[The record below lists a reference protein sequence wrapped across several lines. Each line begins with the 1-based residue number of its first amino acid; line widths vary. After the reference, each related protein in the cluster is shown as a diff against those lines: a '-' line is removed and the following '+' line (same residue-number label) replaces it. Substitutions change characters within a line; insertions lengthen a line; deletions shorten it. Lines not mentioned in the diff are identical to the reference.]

1 MLPLNFNLWVNTMLK
16 RNLLS
21 VAVLAGLSGCAATQ
35 STEQQVV
42 NTLADN
48 LDVQY
53 EVLTNHGANEGLACQ
68 DLGAE
73 WASCNK
79 VNMTLVNQGEAVDSK
94 DWAIYFHSIRLIL
107 DVDNEQFKITRVTG
121 DLHKLEPTDQFDGF
135 AAGEE
140 VVLPL
145 VGEYWQLF
153 ETDFMPGAFVTAPN
167 AEPKMIASLN
177 TEDVASFVTGLEGNN
192 LKRTPDDNNV
202 MATAVTRFEKN
213 ADLVAQDVSTTL
225 LPTPMSVEVV
235 EGNVD
240 IAGGIA
246 LPKDAFDAEQFAAL
260 EARADVVNLDV
271 SGDLPVS
278 VAVVPTQFKGDLA
291 KSGAYDLSISKEGIA
306 ITAFDKTGAFY
317 AVQSIFGLIDS
328 QNVESLPLLSI
339 QDAPRFDYRGVMV
352 DVARNFHSKDAILA
366 TLDQMAAY
374 KMNKLHLHLTDDEG
388 WRLEI
393 PGLPELTEVGANRCF
408 DLDEKSCLL
417 PQLGSGST
425 TDNFGSGFFSKADYV
440 DILKYAK
447 ARNIEVIPEI
457 DMPAHARAAVVSMEA
472 RYDRLMEEGK
482 EAEANQYRLMDPQD
496 TSNVTTVQFYNKQS
510 FINPCMESSTRF
522 VDKVISEVAAM
533 HQEAGTPLT
542 TWHFGGDEAKNI
554 KLGAGL
560 QDINAEDKVSWKGNI
575 DLSKQDKP
583 FAQSPQCQT
592 LIADGTV
599 SDFGHLPS
607 HFAEE
612 VSKIVA
618 EKGISNFQAW
628 QDGLKYSE
636 GEKAF
641 ATENTRVNFWD
652 VLYWGGTSSVYEWSK
667 KGYDVIVSNPD
678 YVYMDMPYEV
688 DAKERGYYWATR
700 ATDTRKM
707 FGFAPENMPQNAETS
722 VDRDGNGFT
731 GKGEIEAKPFYGL
744 SAQLWS
750 ETVRNDEQYEYMVF
764 PRVLAAA
771 ERAWHRAD
779 WENDYKVGVEYSQ
792 SSNLVDKVAL
802 NQDYNR
808 FANVLGQR
816 ELAKLEKAGIDYR
829 LPVPGAKIESG
840 KLAMNVQ
847 FPGVELQ
854 YSADGET
861 WLTYNDNQRPSVE
874 GEVYIRS
881 ISESGERASR
891 VTTVK

>member
-328 QNVESLPLLSI
+328 QSVESLPLLSI

-482 EAEANQYRLMDPQD
+482 EAEANEYRLMDPQD

-618 EKGISNFQAW
+618 EKGIPNFQAW

-792 SSNLVDKVAL
+792 NSNLVDKAAL

-861 WLTYNDNQRPSVE
+861 WLTYDDNQRPSVE

>member
-140 VVLPL
+140 IVLPL

-482 EAEANQYRLMDPQD
+482 EVEANEYRLMDPQD

-618 EKGISNFQAW
+618 EKGIPNFQAW

-792 SSNLVDKVAL
+792 SSNLVDKAAL

-854 YSADGET
+854 FSEDGET
-861 WLTYNDNQRPSVE
+861 WLTYDDNQRPSVE

>member
-1 MLPLNFNLWVNTMLK
+1 MLK

-21 VAVLAGLSGCAATQ
+21 VAVLAGLTGCAVTQ

-42 NTLADN
+42 NTLAEN

-121 DLHKLEPTDQFDGF
+121 DLHKLEPTDKFDGF

-140 VVLPL
+140 ISLPL
-145 VGEYWQLF
+145 IGEYWQLF
-153 ETDFMPGAFVTAPN
+153 ETDFMPGAFVAAPN

-225 LPTPMSVEVV
+225 LPTPMSVEVG

-240 IAGGIA
+240 IASGIA
-246 LPKDAFDAEQFAAL
+246 LPKEAFDAEQFAAL

-291 KSGAYDLSISKEGIA
+291 RSGAYDLSISKEGIA
-306 ITAFDKTGAFY
+306 IAAFDKAGAFY

-352 DVARNFHSKDAILA
+352 DVARNFHSKEAILA

-408 DLDEKSCLL
+408 DLEEKSCLL

-425 TDNFGSGFFSKADYV
+425 SDNFGSGYFSKADYV
-440 DILKYAK
+440 DILTYAK

-472 RYDRLMEEGK
+472 RHDRLMEEGK
-482 EAEANQYRLMDPQD
+482 EAEANEYRLMDPQD
-496 TSNVTTVQFYNKQS
+496 TSNVTTVQFYDKQS

-560 QDINAEDKVSWKGNI
+560 QDINAEDKVGWKGNI

-618 EKGISNFQAW
+618 EKGIPNFQAW

-722 VDRDGNGFT
+722 LDRDGNGFT
-731 GKGEIEAKPFYGL
+731 GKGEIDAKPFYGL

-792 SSNLVDKVAL
+792 NSNLVDKAAL

-829 LPVPGAKIESG
+829 LPVPGAKVESG

-854 YSADGET
+854 YSTDGKT
-861 WLTYNDNQRPSVE
+861 WSTYDDSQRPSVE
-874 GEVYIRS
+874 GEIYIRS

>member
-1 MLPLNFNLWVNTMLK
+1 MLK
-16 RNLLS
+16 RNLIAVS
-21 VAVLAGLSGCAATQ
+21 VLAGLAGCAVTQ
-35 STEQQVV
+35 STEQKVV
-42 NTLADN
+42 NSLAEN
-48 LDVQY
+48 LDIQY
-53 EVLTNHGANEGLACQ
+53 TVLTNHGANEGLACQ
-68 DLGAE
+68 ELGAE
-73 WASCNK
+73 WASCNQ
-79 VNMTLVNQGEAVDSK
+79 VNMTLVNDGEAITSQ

-107 DVDNEQFKITRVTG
+107 DVDSDQFTVTRLTG
-121 DLHKLEPTDQFDGF
+121 DLHKLEPTENFDGF

-153 ETDFMPGAFVTAPN
+153 ETDFMPGAFVAAPN
-167 AEPKMIASLN
+167 AEPQLIASLN
-177 TEDVASFVTGLEGNN
+177 TEDTASFVNGLEGKN
-192 LKRTPDDNNV
+192 LKRTPDDKNI
-202 MATAVTRFEKN
+202 MANAVSRFEKN
-213 ADLVAQDVSTTL
+213 ADLKAQDVSSSL
-225 LPTPMSVEVV
+225 LPTPTSIENTGETFSVESGFKFVGFT
-235 EGNVD
+235 ESQQNVISD
-240 IAGGIA
+240 R
-246 LPKDAFDAEQFAAL
+246 AEL
-260 EARADVVNLDV
+260 LGVDTD
-271 SGDLPVS
+271 GDLEVNATIKPNAFS
-278 VAVVPTQFKGDLA
+278 GEQAV
-291 KSGAYDLSISKEGIA
+291 SGAYQLSIAKGGIE
-306 ITAFDKTGAFY
+306 IIAFDDAGAFY
-317 AVQSIFGLIDS
+317 AVQSIFGLVDI
-328 QNVESLPLLSI
+328 QNELTLPSVTI
-339 QDAPRFDYRGVMV
+339 EDAPRFEYRGIMV
-352 DVARNFHSKDAILA
+352 DVARNFHSKQAILA

-393 PGLPELTEVGANRCF
+393 PGLPELTDIGSNRCF

-417 PQLGSGST
+417 PQLGSGPTS
-425 TDNFGSGFFSKADYV
+425 DNFGSGYFSKTDYV
-440 DILKYAK
+440 EILKYAT

-472 RYDRLMEEGK
+472 RYDRLMEAGK
-482 EAEANQYRLMDPQD
+482 EAEANEFRLMDPQD
-496 TSNVTTVQFYNKQS
+496 ASNVTTVQFYDKQS

-533 HQEAGTPLT
+533 HSEAGAPLT

-554 KLGAGL
+554 KLGAGF
-560 QDINAEDKVSWKGNI
+560 QDVKAQEKVGWKGTI
-575 DLSKQDKP
+575 DLSEQDKP

-607 HFAEE
+607 YFAEE

-618 EKGISNFQAW
+618 EKGIPNFQAW

-636 GEKAF
+636 GSDAF
-641 ATENTRVNFWD
+641 ATENKRVNFWD

-688 DAKERGYYWATR
+688 DPKERGYYWATR

-722 VDRDGNGFT
+722 LDRDGNGFS
-731 GKGEIEAKPFYGL
+731 GKGEIEAKPFHGL

-750 ETVRNDEQYEYMVF
+750 ETVRTDEQYEYMVF

-771 ERAWHRAD
+771 ERAWHNAG
-779 WENDYKVGVEYSQ
+779 WENEYKVGVEYSQ
-792 SSNLVDKVAL
+792 ETNLVDQQAL
-802 NQDYNR
+802 DADYNR
-808 FANVLGQR
+808 FANILGQR
-816 ELAKLEKAGIDYR
+816 ELAKLERYGIDYR
-829 LPVPGAKIESG
+829 LPVPGAKIEQG

-854 YSADGET
+854 YSIDGGNT
-861 WLTYNDNQRPSVE
+861 WNVYSDAEKPAVS
-874 GEVYIRS
+874 GEVHIRS
-881 ISESGERASR
+881 VSATGERSSR
-891 VTTVK
+891 VTTVQ

>member
-1 MLPLNFNLWVNTMLK
+1 MLK
-16 RNLLS
+16 HSLIATS
-21 VAVLAGLSGCAATQ
+21 VIATLAGCSSLQ
-35 STEQQVV
+35 SSEQQVV

-48 LDVQY
+48 LDIQY
-53 EVLTNHGANEGLACQ
+53 QVLTNHGANDGLACQ

-79 VNMTLVNQGEAVDSK
+79 VNMTLVNQGEAVNAK

-107 DVDNEQFKITRVTG
+107 DVENEQFKITRVTG
-121 DLHKLEPTDQFDGF
+121 DLHKLEPTDKFDGF

-145 VGEYWQLF
+145 VAEYWQLF
-153 ETDFMPGAFVTAPN
+153 GTDFMPGAFVAAPN
-167 AEPKMIASLN
+167 TEPKLIASLN
-177 TEDVASFVTGLEGNN
+177 TEEVDSFVSGLEGDN

-202 MATAVTRFEKN
+202 MANALSRFEKN
-213 ADLVAQDVSTTL
+213 ADLATQDVSRTL
-225 LPTPMSVEVV
+225 LPSPMFVENG
-235 EGNVD
+235 EGEVD
-240 IAGGIA
+240 ISNGIA
-246 LPKDAFDAEQFAAL
+246 LPSHAFDKAQFAAIKD
-260 EARADVVNLDV
+260 RAGVVGVDV
-271 SGDLPVS
+271 SGTLPVS
-278 VAVVPTQFKGDLA
+278 VTVVPAGFTGDLA
-291 KSGAYDLSISKEGIA
+291 KSGAYALNIDSNGIE
-306 ITAFDKTGAFY
+306 IKAFDKVGAFY

-328 QNVESLPLLSI
+328 QNVKSLPQLSI
-339 QDAPRFDYRGVMV
+339 KDAPRFDYRGVMV

-393 PGLPELTEVGANRCF
+393 PGLPELTDIGGQRCF
-408 DLDEKSCLL
+408 DLEEKTCLL
-417 PQLGSGST
+417 PQLGSGPTS
-425 TDNFGSGFFSKADYV
+425 DNFGSGYFSKRDYV
-440 DILKYAK
+440 EILKYAK

-472 RYDRLMEEGK
+472 RYDRLMAKGK
-482 EAEANQYRLMDPQD
+482 TAEANEYRLMDPQD
-496 TSNVTTVQFYNKQS
+496 TSNVTTVQFYDKQS

-533 HQEAGTPLT
+533 HQEAGAPLT

-554 KLGAGL
+554 KLGAGF
-560 QDINAEDKVSWKGNI
+560 QDVSAEEKVGWKGTI

-607 HFAEE
+607 HFAEQ

-618 EKGISNFQAW
+618 EKGIPNFQAW
-628 QDGLKYSE
+628 QDGLKYSD
-636 GEKAF
+636 GAKAF
-641 ATENTRVNFWD
+641 ATENKRVNFWD
-652 VLYWGGTSSVYEWSK
+652 TLYWGGTASVYEWAK
-667 KGYDVIVSNPD
+667 KGYDVVVSNPD

-688 DAKERGYYWATR
+688 DPKERGYYWATR

-731 GKGEIEAKPFYGL
+731 GKGDITTKPFYGL

-779 WENDYKVGVEYSQ
+779 WENDYKAGVAYSQ
-792 SSNLVDKVAL
+792 VTNLVDKARL
-802 NQDYNR
+802 NQDFNR
-808 FANVLGQR
+808 FANLLGQR

-829 LPVPGAKIESG
+829 LPVPGAKIDNGELS
-840 KLAMNVQ
+840 MNVQ

-854 YSADGET
+854 YSLDGKQWKSYSDEAK
-861 WLTYNDNQRPSVE
+861 PKVA
-874 GEVYIRS
+874 GEVFIRS
-881 ISESGERASR
+881 VSVTGEKASR
-891 VTTVK
+891 VTSVK

>member
-1 MLPLNFNLWVNTMLK
+1 MLK

-107 DVDNEQFKITRVTG
+107 DVENEQFKITRVTG

-482 EAEANQYRLMDPQD
+482 EAEANEYRLMDPQD

-618 EKGISNFQAW
+618 EKGIPNFQAW

-792 SSNLVDKVAL
+792 SSNLVDKAAL

-854 YSADGET
+854 FSEDGET
-861 WLTYNDNQRPSVE
+861 WLTYDDNQRPSVE

>member
-1 MLPLNFNLWVNTMLK
+1 MLK
-16 RNLLS
+16 HSLIAAS
-21 VAVLAGLSGCAATQ
+21 VIATLAGCSSLQ
-35 STEQQVV
+35 NPEQQVV

-48 LDVQY
+48 LDIQY
-53 EVLTNHGANEGLACQ
+53 EVLTNHGANEGLACK

-73 WASCNK
+73 WASCNQ
-79 VNMTLVNQGEAVDSK
+79 VNMTLVNDGEAVNSK

-107 DVDNEQFKITRVTG
+107 DVDNDQFKISRITG
-121 DLHKLEPTDQFDGF
+121 DLHKLEPTEKFDGF

-145 VGEYWQLF
+145 ISEYWQLF

-202 MATAVTRFEKN
+202 MATAVSRFEKN
-213 ADLVAQDVSTTL
+213 ADITTQDVATTL
-225 LPTPMSVEVV
+225 LPTPMFVE
-235 EGNVD
+235 
-240 IAGGIA
+240 AGESTINITNGIA
-246 LPKDAFDAEQFAAL
+246 LPQGAFNAAQYEAIDDRAEL
-260 EARADVVNLDV
+260 LNVNID
-271 SGDLPVS
+271 GDLPVS
-278 VAVVPTQFKGDLA
+278 ITVEPSDFSGELA
-291 KSGAYDLSISKEGIA
+291 KSGAYELSIQEDGIV
-306 ITAFDKTGAFY
+306 IKAFDQAGAFY
-317 AVQSIFGLIDS
+317 AIQSIFGLVDS
-328 QNVESLPLLSI
+328 QRPDSLPELVI
-339 QDAPRFDYRGVMV
+339 KDAPRFEYRGVMV
-352 DVARNFHSKDAILA
+352 DVARNFHSKEAILA

-393 PGLPELTEVGANRCF
+393 PGLPELTDIGGQRCF
-408 DLDEKSCLL
+408 DLDEQQCLL
-417 PQLGSGST
+417 PQLGSGPTS
-425 TDNFGSGFFSKADYV
+425 DNFGSGYFSKADYV

-447 ARNIEVIPEI
+447 ARDIEVIPEI
-457 DMPAHARAAVVSMEA
+457 DMPAHARSAVVSMEA
-472 RYDRLMEEGK
+472 RYERLMAAGK
-482 EAEANQYRLMDPQD
+482 DSEANEYRLMDPQD
-496 TSNVTTVQFYNKQS
+496 TSNVTTVQFYDKQS
-510 FINPCMESSTRF
+510 FINPCLDSSTRF

-533 HQEAGTPLT
+533 HQEAGAPLT

-554 KLGAGL
+554 KLGAGF
-560 QDINAEDKVSWKGNI
+560 QDSQAADNVDWKGSI
-575 DLSKQDKP
+575 DLSQQDKP
-583 FAQSPQCQT
+583 FAKSPQCQT
-592 LIADGTV
+592 LIQDGTV
-599 SDFGHLPS
+599 SDYAHLPS
-607 HFAEE
+607 YFAEQ

-618 EKGISNFQAW
+618 EKGIPNFQAW

-636 GEKAF
+636 GGEEDF

-678 YVYMDMPYEV
+678 YVYMDMPYEI

-722 VDRDGNGFT
+722 LDRDGNGFS

-750 ETVRNDEQYEYMVF
+750 ETVRTDEQYEYMVF

-792 SSNLVDKVAL
+792 QTQLVDKEAL
-802 NQDYNR
+802 NKDFNR
-808 FANVLGQR
+808 FANILGQR

-829 LPVPGAKIESG
+829 LPVPGAKIEAG

-854 YSADGET
+854 YSFDGKTWMTYDDAQKPSVDGEVLIRT
-861 WLTYNDNQRPSVE
+861 ISAT
-874 GEVYIRS
+874 GEKQ
-881 ISESGERASR
+881 SR
-891 VTTVK
+891 VTRVK

>member
-1 MLPLNFNLWVNTMLK
+1 LLPLNFNLWVNTMLK

-328 QNVESLPLLSI
+328 QNVESLPLLFI

-482 EAEANQYRLMDPQD
+482 EAEANEYRLMDPQD

-533 HQEAGTPLT
+533 HLEAGTPLT

-618 EKGISNFQAW
+618 EKGIPNFQAW

-722 VDRDGNGFT
+722 VDRDGSGFT

-792 SSNLVDKVAL
+792 SSNLVDKAAL

-861 WLTYNDNQRPSVE
+861 WLTYDDNQRPSVE

-891 VTTVK
+891 VTMVK

>member
-1 MLPLNFNLWVNTMLK
+1 MLLLNFNLWVNTMLK

-21 VAVLAGLSGCAATQ
+21 VAVLAGLTGCAVTQ
-35 STEQQVV
+35 SAQQQVV

-73 WASCNK
+73 WASCNQ

-121 DLHKLEPTDQFDGF
+121 DLHKLEPTDKFDGF
-135 AAGEE
+135 SAGEE
-140 VVLPL
+140 ISLPL
-145 VGEYWQLF
+145 IGEYWQLF

-225 LPTPMSVEVV
+225 LPTPMSVEIG

-240 IAGGIA
+240 IAGGIS

-408 DLDEKSCLL
+408 DLEEKSCLL

-440 DILKYAK
+440 EILTYAK

-482 EAEANQYRLMDPQD
+482 EAEANEYRLMDPQD

-618 EKGISNFQAW
+618 EKGIPNFQAW

-731 GKGEIEAKPFYGL
+731 GKGEIDAKPFYGL

-792 SSNLVDKVAL
+792 NTNLVDKAAL

-816 ELAKLEKAGIDYR
+816 ELAKLEKAGIDFR

-861 WLTYNDNQRPSVE
+861 WLTYNDSQRPSVE
-874 GEVYIRS
+874 GETYIRS
-881 ISESGERASR
+881 ISESGERVSR

>member
-1 MLPLNFNLWVNTMLK
+1 MLK

-21 VAVLAGLSGCAATQ
+21 VAVLAGLTGCAVTQ
-35 STEQQVV
+35 APEQKVV
-42 NTLADN
+42 NALADN

-53 EVLTNHGANEGLACQ
+53 EILTNHGANEGMACQ

-79 VNMTLVNQGEAVDSK
+79 VNMTLTNDGEAIDSK
-94 DWAIYFHSIRLIL
+94 DWTIYFHSIRLIL

-121 DLHKLEPTDQFDGF
+121 DLHKLEPTDKFDGF

-140 VVLPL
+140 VILPL
-145 VGEYWQLF
+145 TSEYWQLF

-213 ADLVAQDVSTTL
+213 ADLATQDVSTTL
-225 LPTPMSVEVV
+225 LPTPMSVEAG
-235 EGNVD
+235 EGSVS

-246 LPKDAFDAEQFAAL
+246 LPKDAFDAEQFAAI
-260 EARADVVNLDV
+260 EERADVVNVDV

-278 VAVVPTQFKGDLA
+278 VAVVPTQFTGDLA
-291 KSGAYDLSISKEGIA
+291 KSGAYELSISKEGIA
-306 ITAFDKTGAFY
+306 IKAFDKTGAFY

-328 QNVESLPLLSI
+328 QNAESLPQLSI

-393 PGLPELTEVGANRCF
+393 PGLPELTDVGSNRCF
-408 DLDEKSCLL
+408 DLEEQSCLL
-417 PQLGSGST
+417 PQLGSGPT

-440 DILKYAK
+440 EILNYAK
-447 ARNIEVIPEI
+447 ARSIEVIPEI
-457 DMPAHARAAVVSMEA
+457 DMPAHARSAVVSMEA
-472 RYDRLMEEGK
+472 RYTRLMAEGK
-482 EAEANQYRLMDPQD
+482 EAEASEYRLMDPQD
-496 TSNVTTVQFYNKQS
+496 TSNVTTIQFYDKHS

-522 VDKVISEVAAM
+522 VDKVITEIAAM
-533 HQEAGTPLT
+533 HNEAGMPLT

-554 KLGAGL
+554 KLGAGF
-560 QDINAEDKVSWKGNI
+560 QDINAEDKVAWKGNI
-575 DLSKQDKP
+575 ELDKQDKP
-583 FAQSPQCQT
+583 FQQSPQCQS
-592 LIADGTV
+592 LIADGSV
-599 SDFGHLPS
+599 SDFGHLPGY
-607 HFAEE
+607 FAKE

-618 EKGISNFQAW
+618 EKGIPHFQAW
-628 QDGLKYSE
+628 QDGLKYVEE
-636 GEKAF
+636 GESGF
-641 ATENTRVNFWD
+641 ATETTRVNFWD
-652 VLYWGGTSSVYEWSK
+652 VLYWGGTSSVYDWSA

-688 DAKERGYYWATR
+688 DAAERGYYWATR

-722 VDRDGNGFT
+722 LDRDGNGFS

-750 ETVRNDEQYEYMVF
+750 ETVRTDEQYEYMVF

-792 SSNLVDKVAL
+792 DTDLVNKQAL
-802 NQDYNR
+802 NSDFNR
-808 FANVLGQR
+808 FANIVGQR

-829 LPVPGAKIESG
+829 LPVPGAQVVDG

-854 YSADGET
+854 YSADGEN
-861 WLTYNDNQRPSVE
+861 WLTYDEQQRPSVS
-874 GEVYIRS
+874 GETYIRS
-881 ISESGERASR
+881 ISESGEKVSR
-891 VTTVK
+891 VTLVK

>member
-121 DLHKLEPTDQFDGF
+121 DLHKLEPTEQFDGF

-225 LPTPMSVEVV
+225 LPTPMSVEVG

-291 KSGAYDLSISKEGIA
+291 KSGAYDLSISKEGVA

-482 EAEANQYRLMDPQD
+482 EVEANEYRLMDPQD

-618 EKGISNFQAW
+618 EKGIPNFQAW

-792 SSNLVDKVAL
+792 SSNLVDKAAL

-861 WLTYNDNQRPSVE
+861 WLAYDDNQRPSVE

>member
-1 MLPLNFNLWVNTMLK
+1 MLK

-53 EVLTNHGANEGLACQ
+53 EVLTNHGANEGFACQ

-79 VNMTLVNQGEAVDSK
+79 VNMTLVNQGEAIDSK

-121 DLHKLEPTDQFDGF
+121 DLHKIEPTDQFDGF

-240 IAGGIA
+240 IVGGIA

-482 EAEANQYRLMDPQD
+482 EAEANEYRLMDPQD

-618 EKGISNFQAW
+618 EKGIPNFQAW

-779 WENDYKVGVEYSQ
+779 WENDYKVGIEYSQ
-792 SSNLVDKVAL
+792 SSNLVDKAAL

-861 WLTYNDNQRPSVE
+861 WLTYDDNQRPSVE

-881 ISESGERASR
+881 ISQSGERASR
-891 VTTVK
+891 VTTIK

>member
-1 MLPLNFNLWVNTMLK
+1 MLK
-16 RNLLS
+16 HSLIATS
-21 VAVLAGLSGCAATQ
+21 VIATLAGCSSLQ
-35 STEQQVV
+35 SSEQQVV

-48 LDVQY
+48 LDIQY
-53 EVLTNHGANEGLACQ
+53 QVLTNHGANDGLACQ

-79 VNMTLVNQGEAVDSK
+79 VNMTLVNQGEAVNAK

-107 DVDNEQFKITRVTG
+107 DVENEQFKITRVTG
-121 DLHKLEPTDQFDGF
+121 DLHKLEPTDKFDGF

-145 VGEYWQLF
+145 VAEYWQLF
-153 ETDFMPGAFVTAPN
+153 ETDFMPGAFVAAPN
-167 AEPKMIASLN
+167 TEPKLIASLN
-177 TEDVASFVTGLEGNN
+177 TEEVDSFVSGLEGDN

-202 MATAVTRFEKN
+202 MANALSRFEKN
-213 ADLVAQDVSTTL
+213 ADLATQDVSRTL
-225 LPTPMSVEVV
+225 LPSPMFVENG
-235 EGNVD
+235 EGEVD
-240 IAGGIA
+240 ISNGIA
-246 LPKDAFDAEQFAAL
+246 LPSHAFDKAQFAAIKD
-260 EARADVVNLDV
+260 RAGVVGVDV
-271 SGDLPVS
+271 SGKLPVS
-278 VAVVPTQFKGDLA
+278 VTVVPAGFTGDLA
-291 KSGAYDLSISKEGIA
+291 KSGAYALNIDSNGIE
-306 ITAFDKTGAFY
+306 IKAFDKVGAFY

-328 QNVESLPLLSI
+328 QNVKSLPQLSI
-339 QDAPRFDYRGVMV
+339 KDAPRFEYRGVMV

-393 PGLPELTEVGANRCF
+393 PGLPELTDIGSQRCF
-408 DLDEKSCLL
+408 DLEEKTCLL
-417 PQLGSGST
+417 PQLGSGPTS
-425 TDNFGSGFFSKADYV
+425 DNFGSGYFSKRDYV
-440 DILKYAK
+440 EILKYAK

-472 RYDRLMEEGK
+472 RYDRLMAKGK
-482 EAEANQYRLMDPQD
+482 TAEANEYRLMDPQD
-496 TSNVTTVQFYNKQS
+496 TSNVTTVQFYDKQS

-533 HQEAGTPLT
+533 HQEAGAPLT

-554 KLGAGL
+554 KLGAGF
-560 QDINAEDKVSWKGNI
+560 QDVNAEEKVGWKGTI

-607 HFAEE
+607 HFAEQ

-618 EKGISNFQAW
+618 EKGIPNFQAW
-628 QDGLKYSE
+628 QDGLKYSD
-636 GEKAF
+636 GAKAF
-641 ATENTRVNFWD
+641 ATENKRVNFWD
-652 VLYWGGTSSVYEWSK
+652 TLYWGGTASVYEWAK
-667 KGYDVIVSNPD
+667 KGYDVVVSNPD

-688 DAKERGYYWATR
+688 DPKERGYYWATR

-731 GKGEIEAKPFYGL
+731 GKGDITTKPFYGL

-779 WENDYKVGVEYSQ
+779 WENDYKAGVEYSQ
-792 SSNLVDKVAL
+792 ATNLVDKARL
-802 NQDYNR
+802 NQDFNR
-808 FANVLGQR
+808 FANLLGQR

-829 LPVPGAKIESG
+829 LPVPGAKIDNGELS
-840 KLAMNVQ
+840 MNVQ

-854 YSADGET
+854 YSLDGKQ
-861 WLTYNDNQRPSVE
+861 WKTYSDEAKPKVA
-874 GEVYIRS
+874 GEVFIRS
-881 ISESGERASR
+881 VSVTGEKASR
-891 VTTVK
+891 ITSVR

>member
-1 MLPLNFNLWVNTMLK
+1 MFKQSLITAAIV
-16 RNLLS
+16 S
-21 VAVLAGLSGCAATQ
+21 VLSGCSTTANPQQ
-35 STEQQVV
+35 STVDA
-42 NTLADN
+42 LANN
-48 LDVQY
+48 LDIQY
-53 EVLTNHGANEGLACQ
+53 DVLTNHGANEGLACQ
-68 DLGAE
+68 ELGAE
-73 WASCNK
+73 WASCNQ
-79 VNMTLVNQGEAVDSK
+79 VNMTLVNQGEVVDSK

-121 DLHKLEPTDQFDGF
+121 DLHKLEPTDKFDGF
-135 AAGEE
+135 SAGEA
-140 VVLPL
+140 VTLPL
-145 VGEYWQLF
+145 IGEYWQLF

-167 AEPKMIASLN
+167 AEPTMIASLN

-192 LKRTPDDNNV
+192 LKRTPDDNNI

-225 LPTPMSVEVV
+225 LPTPRSLEVGEGSV
-235 EGNVD
+235 N

-246 LPKDAFDAEQFAAL
+246 LPAEAFDAAQLSAL
-260 EARADVVNLDV
+260 EARAEVVNLNV

-278 VAVVPTQFKGDLA
+278 VAVVPSQFKGDLA
-291 KSGAYDLSISKEGIA
+291 KSGAYELSIAKQGIA
-306 ITAFDKTGAFY
+306 ITAFDQAGAFY

-408 DLDEKSCLL
+408 DLEEKNCLL

-425 TDNFGSGFFSKADYV
+425 KDNFGSGYFSKADYV
-440 DILKYAK
+440 DILRYAQ

-472 RYDRLMEEGK
+472 RYARLMAEGK
-482 EAEANQYRLMDPQD
+482 EAQANEYRLMDPQD
-496 TSNVTTVQFYNKQS
+496 TSNVTTVQFYDKQS

-533 HQEAGTPLT
+533 HQEAGAPLT

-560 QDINAEDKVSWKGNI
+560 QDINAQDKVSWKGNI
-575 DLSKQDKP
+575 DLSEQDKP

-607 HFAEE
+607 YFAEE

-618 EKGISNFQAW
+618 EKGIPNFQAW
-628 QDGLKYSE
+628 QDGLKYSQ

-652 VLYWGGTSSVYEWSK
+652 VLYWGGTSSVYDWSK

-688 DAKERGYYWATR
+688 DPKERGYYWATR

-722 VDRDGNGFT
+722 VDRDGNGFI

-750 ETVRNDEQYEYMVF
+750 ETVRNDAQYEYMVF

-771 ERAWHRAD
+771 ERAWHRAE
-779 WENDYKVGVEYSQ
+779 WENDYQVGVEYSQ
-792 SSNLVDKVAL
+792 ETDLVNKIVL

-808 FANVLGQR
+808 FANILGQR
-816 ELAKLEKAGIDYR
+816 ELAKLERAGIDYR
-829 LPVPGAKIESG
+829 LPVPGG
-840 KLAMNVQ
+840 KVEDGRLHMNVQ
-847 FPGVELQ
+847 FPGVALQ
-854 YSADGET
+854 YSTDGET
-861 WLTYNDNQRPSVE
+861 WVEYNLQQKPMVS
-874 GEVYIRS
+874 GEIFIRS
-881 ISESGERASR
+881 ISATGSRASR
-891 VTTVK
+891 VTSIK